1 MYVECNSEEEK
12 YRAISNIFSIPVGS
26 AMFFCHTKAN
36 AVWLANRLKEDG
48 NQVALLTGMSKTFT
62 SINFSAKKFS

>member
-12 YRAISNIFSIPVGS
+12 YQAISNIFSIPVGS

-36 AVWLANRLKEDG
+36 AVWLANRLKDDG
-48 NQVALLTGMSKTFT
+48 NQVALLTGNK
-62 SINFSAKKFS
+62 